1 MAGDWER
8 TRAPGI
14 YKQDGSRGTKYK
26 ATYRDSGGRSHSK
39 TFERVNDA
47 ENFLADVRIK
57 KLIGAL
63 PDAAAGKMLLRDFWE
78 HFLATSPHLKP
89 STRALYEMQAR
100 LYVLPELGERRL
112 ASIAKADIR
121 RLFAD
126 MSSAGKGP
134 ATISGTQRLLH
145 RLLALAVDED
155 RIARNPVHGV
165 KVERGQQREARFLNE
180 DEVQRIAD
188 EVPGPYRALVFAM
201 SFAGLRIGEAAALR
215 MRNLDLKTGTI
226 RVVENSAVVNGR
238 RVLGSPKTERSIRTV
253 DIGPGLVAILKEHVA
268 TFGAP
273 LDPDALVFPNPRGD
287 PVMQS
292 NFRRVFQ
299 SAAKRAGIK
308 PTPRVHDMRHTAAS
322 FMSRAGYSLVEAGQ
336 QLGHSTVG
344 MTAAYSHVFK
354 EHRQQKVSALDAIL
368 TGTP

>member
-8 TRAPGI
+8 TRIPGI
-14 YKQDGSRGTKYK
+14 YKQDGSRGMKYK
-26 ATYRDSGGRSHSK
+26 ATYRDSGGRSRSR
-39 TFERVNDA
+39 TFERVKDA

-57 KLIGAL
+57 KLTGAL
-63 PDAAAGKMLLRDFWE
+63 PDAAAGKMLFQDFWE

-100 LYVLPELGERRL
+100 IYVLPELGERRL
-112 ASIAKADIR
+112 ASITKADVR
-121 RLFAD
+121 MFFAD
-126 MSSAGKGP
+126 LSSAGKGP
-134 ATISGTQRLLH
+134 ATISGIQRLLH

-155 RIARNPVHGV
+155 RIARNPVQGV

-180 DEVQRIAD
+180 DEVQCIAGEIPD
-188 EVPGPYRALVFAM
+188 RYRALVFTM
-201 SFAGLRIGEAAALR
+201 SFGGLRIGEAAALR
-215 MRNLDLKTGTI
+215 MKNLDLKAGTI
-226 RVVENSAVVNGR
+226 RVAENSVVVNGQI
-238 RVLGSPKTERSIRTV
+238 VLGSPKTERSIRTV
-253 DIGPGLVAILKEHVA
+253 DVGPGLIAILKEHVA
-268 TFGAP
+268 KFSAP
-273 LDPDALVFPNPRGD
+273 LDPDALVFSNPRGGA
-287 PVMQS
+287 VMQS

-299 SAAKRAGIK
+299 SAAKRAGIE
-308 PTPRVHDMRHTAAS
+308 PAPRVHDMRHTAAS

-368 TGTP
+368 MGTP